1 MIKPNW
7 ILQRTKLSPDKIA
20 LIDIHTDERWTYADL
35 ENEIMIWVKYFQEKN
50 CSSGD
55 RIVVLSHNQKE
66 LFAIMFACGLLGLMY
81 VPLNWRLSEVEW
93 EHLLRDSEAKLL
105 IYDKTYKE
113 QVSKFTFIEKVALQE
128 KKDEITVE
136 IALPEVKG
144 EDPWLMIYTGGTTGK
159 PKGVVISHQAVNTNA
174 INTIT
179 SWSLNEEDITINY
192 MPLFHTG
199 GINALSMPILM
210 AGGVVVV
217 GHKFEPDEA
226 LRATNRYQATISL
239 FVPTM
244 YQAMIETEYFKQS
257 NFPSMRVFLSGGA
270 PCPPK
275 IYDTFRRKGLAFK
288 EGYGLTEAGPNNFFI
303 RPELAKEKIG
313 SVGKNMLFNEV
324 TVVRQDGTPCDVNE
338 VGELY
343 LKGNHLFTAYW
354 NQEEETKAVFAGE
367 WFKTGDLA
375 KFDEDGDYYIVGR
388 KKDMIIT
395 GGENVYPQEVE
406 HCLLSHPMID
416 EAAVIGVPDE
426 KWGEKVVAFVSVTEG
441 NQFEE
446 ELVKDYCKQSLGSYK
461 VPKQFFVID
470 QLPKTDVG
478 KIDKNEL
485 LHLFQKNTV

>member
-7 ILQRTKLSPDKIA
+7 ILQRTKLSPEKVA
-20 LIDIHTDERWTYADL
+20 LIDIHTDERWTYAQL
-35 ENEIMIWVKYFQEKN
+35 EQEIIHWVHFLQGKDCK
-50 CSSGD
+50 SGD

-66 LFAIMFACGLLGLMY
+66 LFAIMFACGLLGLIY

-93 EHLLRDSEAKLL
+93 EQLLHDCEAKIL
-105 IYDKTYKE
+105 IYDPIFKNQVNRFAFVEKAEMSEKE
-113 QVSKFTFIEKVALQE
+113 EVQPSNLSLQE
-128 KKDEITVE
+128 
-136 IALPEVKG
+136 VKSD
-144 EDPWLMIYTGGTTGK
+144 DPWLMIYTGGTTGK
-159 PKGVVISHQAVNTNA
+159 PKGVVLSHEAVNTNA
-174 INTIT
+174 VNTIT
-179 SWSLNEEDITINY
+179 SWSLNEDDITINY

-199 GINALSMPILM
+199 GINALSMPIIM

-217 GHKFEPDEA
+217 GHKFDPEEA
-226 LRATNRYQATISL
+226 LRATDRYKATISL

-244 YQAMIETEYFKQS
+244 YQAMIETDYFKQS
-257 NFPSMRVFLSGGA
+257 DFPSMRVFLSGGA

-275 IYDTFRRKGLAFK
+275 IYHTFHERGLAFK

-303 RPELAKEKIG
+303 RPELARQKIG

-324 TVVRQDGTPCDVNE
+324 TVVRQDGSPCDVNE

-343 LKGNHLFTAYW
+343 VKGNHLFTSYW
-354 NQEEETKAVFAGE
+354 NREEETKAVFSGE

-375 KFDEDGDYYIVGR
+375 KYDEDGDYYIVGR

-406 HCLLSHPMID
+406 HCLMSNPIID
-416 EAAVIGVPDE
+416 EAAIIGVPDE

-441 NQFEE
+441 SYFEE
-446 ELVKDYCKQSLGSYK
+446 EELKEFCKRMLGSFK
-461 VPKQFFVID
+461 VPKQFIVLE

-478 KIDKNEL
+478 KIDKNKLMNYFE
-485 LHLFQKNTV
+485 KYTV

>member
-7 ILQRTKLSPDKIA
+7 ILQRTKLSPEKVA
-20 LIDIHTDERWTYADL
+20 LIDIHTDERWTYAQL
-35 ENEIMIWVKYFQEKN
+35 EQEIIHWVHFLQGKDCK
-50 CSSGD
+50 SGD
-55 RIVVLSHNQKE
+55 SIVVLSHNQKE
-66 LFAIMFACGLLGLMY
+66 LFAIMFACGLLGLIY

-93 EHLLRDSEAKLL
+93 EQLLHDCEAKIL
-105 IYDKTYKE
+105 IYEPIFKN
-113 QVSKFTFIEKVALQE
+113 QVNRFALVEKVEMSEKEEVQPSDLSLQE
-128 KKDEITVE
+128 
-136 IALPEVKG
+136 VKS

-159 PKGVVISHQAVNTNA
+159 PKGVVLSHEAVNTNA
-174 INTIT
+174 VNTIT
-179 SWSLNEEDITINY
+179 SWSLNEDDITINY

-199 GINALSMPILM
+199 GINALSMPIIM

-217 GHKFEPDEA
+217 GHKFDPEEA
-226 LRATNRYQATISL
+226 LRATDRYKATISL

-244 YQAMIETEYFKQS
+244 YQAMIETDYFKQS
-257 NFPSMRVFLSGGA
+257 DFPSMRVFLSGGA

-275 IYDTFRRKGLAFK
+275 VYHTFHERGLAFK

-303 RPELAKEKIG
+303 RPELARQKIG

-324 TVVRQDGTPCDVNE
+324 TVVRQDGSPCDVNE

-343 LKGNHLFTAYW
+343 VKGNHLFTSYW
-354 NQEEETKAVFAGE
+354 NREEETKAVFSGE

-375 KFDEDGDYYIVGR
+375 KYDEDGDYYIVGR

-406 HCLLSHPMID
+406 HCLMSNPIID

-441 NQFEE
+441 SYFEE
-446 ELVKDYCKQSLGSYK
+446 EELKEFCKRMLGSYK
-461 VPKQFFVID
+461 VPKQFIVLE

-478 KIDKNEL
+478 KIDKNKLMNYFE
-485 LHLFQKNTV
+485 KYTV